1 MAVSELAMNALSG
14 ALKLEQD
21 GYGFYVKAAERV
33 QDETVK
39 QTMLSL
45 AEDEKIH
52 EAMIARQMQ
61 ALREEGGFVV
71 VPGVTATATDLSQ
84 RLFPPDPAAIKGKV
98 GDLSGELEAIQMALE
113 VESSSYDYYR
123 QTSLVTEDVEGQ
135 AMYRWL
141 ASAEL
146 THFNILM
153 SNYEAINQRIT
164 WA

>member
-14 ALKLEQD
+14 ALQLEQD
-21 GYGFYVKAAERV
+21 GHAFYVKAAARV

-61 ALREEGGFVV
+61 ALREEAGFLSLFMIWLILREK
-71 VPGVTATATDLSQ
+71 PG
-84 RLFPPDPAAIKGKV
+84 
-98 GDLSGELEAIQMALE
+98 
-113 VESSSYDYYR
+113 
-123 QTSLVTEDVEGQ
+123 
-135 AMYRWL
+135 

-146 THFNILM
+146 VNEGRRKRE
-153 SNYEAINQRIT
+153 SRC
-164 WA
+164 